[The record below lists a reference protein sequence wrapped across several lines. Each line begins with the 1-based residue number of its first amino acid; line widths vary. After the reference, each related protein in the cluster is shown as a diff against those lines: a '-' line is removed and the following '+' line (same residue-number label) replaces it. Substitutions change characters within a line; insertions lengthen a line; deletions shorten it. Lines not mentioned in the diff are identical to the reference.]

1 MRWDLDWE
9 KVFKILKDPMKV
21 YRLLLQGRPMLG
33 EMDKEAIDTYCA
45 ALREAQKTAFVCA
58 RCFRAPE
65 FKLDKLWQLWDDDKR
80 LQHMFAGLEF
90 ACESS
95 PLSQDARVLC
105 PEVSISH
112 LLRDRGEAF
121 VDLVRKFI
129 TSAGQTPPYALPFP
143 FPDPWWQQLARE
155 FPKPQP
161 EAYIAM
167 TLIRQEFIANF
178 ITGVYVSVEDVYDKC
193 NSDAIMDAI
202 KDVRR
207 CYLDYALEDLR
218 DRGGHHRL
226 PRCKNCHRSAA
237 GLEARTKLLECRP
250 CKENMNVSVYYCS
263 KGCQREDWPLH
274 KGDCGRTSLCISD
287 LPAIGSEVDEFPL
300 PGAFYDDRDRFL
312 QDRSAAFKRLVL
324 YLDQSPDADYVLFTS
339 DDKPVDVIIDD
350 SKVKY
355 RFRLWRAR
363 VLHGVPFSV
372 PMPAEHLI
380 KHYATKPG
388 LSRSLILEQLEKE
401 HGVTPRELDIICTM
415 EETVKESTRSHLEEL
430 EAVLDNLQE
439 LKEICST

>member
-1 MRWDLDWE
+1 MALLTRFHDLAIAHSTMNIEDGPTMRPQPSFICHLLRITDMAEDRMRWDLDWE

-167 TLIRQEFIANF
+167 TLIRQEFIGEPLICIASICCEAGRIADAVF
-178 ITGVYVSVEDVYDKC
+178 IPS
-193 NSDAIMDAI
+193 
-202 KDVRR
+202 
-207 CYLDYALEDLR
+207 
-218 DRGGHHRL
+218 
-226 PRCKNCHRSAA
+226 
-237 GLEARTKLLECRP
+237 
-250 CKENMNVSVYYCS
+250 
-263 KGCQREDWPLH
+263 
-274 KGDCGRTSLCISD
+274 
-287 LPAIGSEVDEFPL
+287 
-300 PGAFYDDRDRFL
+300 
-312 QDRSAAFKRLVL
+312 
-324 YLDQSPDADYVLFTS
+324 
-339 DDKPVDVIIDD
+339 
-350 SKVKY
+350 
-355 RFRLWRAR
+355 
-363 VLHGVPFSV
+363 
-372 PMPAEHLI
+372 
-380 KHYATKPG
+380 
-388 LSRSLILEQLEKE
+388 
-401 HGVTPRELDIICTM
+401 
-415 EETVKESTRSHLEEL
+415 
-430 EAVLDNLQE
+430 
-439 LKEICST
+439 